1 MPTTAT
7 VCGARIRQARLI
19 CHLTRENLAERANVS
34 IDALYRC
41 EAGIGPLSESAVSR
55 IGELTGFTAG
65 FFSKSPPPEFAP
77 DATSFH
83 DDISLQDGDSVIHN
97 PVFEGK
103 VLNIAAKRRRK

>member
-1 MPTTAT
+1 MMITA

-19 CHLTRENLAERANVS
+19 CHLTRENLAERANVG

-41 EAGIGPLSESAVSR
+41 EAGIGSLSESAIVR

-65 FFSKSPPPEFAP
+65 FFSQPPPPEFAP
-77 DATSFH
+77 DAVIFH
-83 DDISLQDGDSVIHN
+83 DDISLADCESVVPN